1 MSSFLLTINEDPGK
15 YFFFQVIGWGLLWFG
30 CGSSPK
36 DSCVESLVSSR
47 ASVSAIIAI
56 ICYPY
61 QKVRQHTLWCYSPS
75 RLAHHGHV
83 GGGARGS
90 GPTFEQWVKVSRLLG
105 HHPRKSGVLPQSSRR
120 GWYKNERAGGVAQRQ
135 SVCLTC
141 TRRETLSGFPA
152 NVCSLPFTHASNM
165 LPSTQTWPSQVDP
178 HQSQITEAADLGL
191 PSSKLWAQQPLFLWE
206 APALY
211 VSLEITRWTNRG
223 T

>member
-1 MSSFLLTINEDPGK
+1 MRIQQNN
-15 YFFFQVIGWGLLWFG
+15 FFSQVIGWGLLWFG

-47 ASVSAIIAI
+47 ASVSVIIAI

-75 RLAHHGHV
+75 SLAHHGHV

-90 GPTFEQWVKVSRLLG
+90 GPTFEQWVKVSRLPG
-105 HHPRKSGVLPQSSRR
+105 HHPRKSGALPQSSR

-141 TRRETLSGFPA
+141 TRRETLSGFLA
-152 NVCSLPFTHASNM
+152 NVCSLPFAHASNM
-165 LPSTQTWPSQVDP
+165 LPSTKMWPSQVDP
-178 HQSQITEAADLGL
+178 HQSQIRL
-191 PSSKLWAQQPLFLWE
+191 PILDFHPPNCELQQPLFLWE
-206 APALY
+206 APTLY